1 MLLFMAWFHLSDP
14 PWICNG
20 SLARQPL
27 VSVVVDGCHQQTQM
41 PMLLGCREVFSSMR
55 STLEEPQRSLVLS
68 TMEISSQRCPHQ
80 RIVMLAMLTMLII
93 TRQVNETDFKSITH
107 KDALA
112 ALRASDKVKQKIK
125 EELFNSDCQIY
136 LNNLKHLKSISTT

>member
-41 PMLLGCREVFSSMR
+41 PMLLLQGGVFIHEIHAGGAAEKSGA
-55 STLEEPQRSLVLS
+55 LHHGDLVTKVPPS
-68 TMEISSQRCPHQ
+68 
-80 RIVMLAMLTMLII
+80 
-93 TRQVNETDFKSITH
+93 
-107 KDALA
+107 KDCGAGDA
-112 ALRASDKVKQKIK
+112 D
-125 EELFNSDCQIY
+125 
-136 LNNLKHLKSISTT
+136 